1 VFRFLTVTSILLAS
15 AVSFCS
21 RERTTPARS
30 SERSV
35 VTTDGIANRSAQD
48 SSSEAGQA
56 AALLARAD
64 SSHPDMSKVNLFG
77 YYYLAENVPS
87 WCADIDQ
94 LNLFTIDV
102 HFRGG
107 DSTKPEIQPA
117 PLWGFIRLKADSGV
131 RPTDFRLT
139 DLKLNGRT
147 FAFATQAVDSV
158 SYDFS
163 GAFLKLGDFPND
175 PPNGEIVLAGHL
187 RKLRSGRVLY
197 EADVKFSYFA
207 GD

>member
-1 VFRFLTVTSILLAS
+1 VLRVLTVTSILLAS
-15 AVSFCS
+15 AGSFCS
-21 RERTTPARS
+21 RQRTTAARS
-30 SERSV
+30 SEPV
-35 VTTDGIANRSAQD
+35 VARDGIASRSAQD
-48 SSSEAGQA
+48 SSSEAERA

-64 SSHPDMSKVNLFG
+64 SSHPDTGTVDLFG

-117 PLWGFIRLKADSGV
+117 PLWGFIRLKVDSGV

-147 FAFATQAVDSV
+147 FAFATQAVDSI

-187 RKLRSGRVLY
+187 RKLRAGRVLY
-197 EADVKFSYFA
+197 GADVKFSYFA